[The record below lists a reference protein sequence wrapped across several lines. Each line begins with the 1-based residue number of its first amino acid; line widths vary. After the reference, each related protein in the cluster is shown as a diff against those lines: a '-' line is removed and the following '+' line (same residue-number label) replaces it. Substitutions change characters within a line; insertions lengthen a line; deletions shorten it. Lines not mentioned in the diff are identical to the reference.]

1 MIKAHQARWPIAT
14 QCRVLGVSLSGYYA
28 WRARPPSK
36 RAKVDTQLKAHIK
49 AFHTRSDSTYGAPR
63 IWKDLMDLGIRV
75 GKKRVARLMRE
86 MTICG
91 ISRRKSTTTTRK
103 THQAV
108 KAPDL
113 VKRDFTVATV
123 NKLWVADIT
132 YVPTWSGFLYLS
144 VVIDAFSR
152 RVVGWAMATHLQ
164 SELVLSALNMA
175 LHQRHPEDVIHHS
188 DQGTQYTSIAFGNC
202 CREAGVRPSM
212 GAAGDCYDNALCES
226 FFATLECE
234 LINRRSFRTHKEAR
248 LAIFS
253 YIEGWYNPHRR
264 HSSIAYHAPIAYEK
278 LHLSQA

>member
-1 MIKAHQARWPIAT
+1 M
-14 QCRVLGVSLSGYYA
+14 LGVSLSGYYA
-28 WRARPPSK
+28 WRTRPPSK

-49 AFHTRSDSTYGAPR
+49 AFHTRSDGTYGAPR
-63 IWKDLMDLGIRV
+63 IFKDLMDIDIRV

-86 MTICG
+86 MGICG
-91 ISRRKSTTTTRK
+91 ISRRKSTQTTVK
-103 THQAV
+103 AHQAH

-132 YVPTWSGFLYLS
+132 YVPTYSGFLYLS

-175 LHQRHPEDVIHHS
+175 LYQRRPEDVIHHS
-188 DQGTQYTSIAFGNC
+188 DQGAQYTSIAFGER

-264 HSSIAYHAPIAYEK
+264 HSSIAYQAPIAYEK
-278 LHLSQA
+278 LHQSWA